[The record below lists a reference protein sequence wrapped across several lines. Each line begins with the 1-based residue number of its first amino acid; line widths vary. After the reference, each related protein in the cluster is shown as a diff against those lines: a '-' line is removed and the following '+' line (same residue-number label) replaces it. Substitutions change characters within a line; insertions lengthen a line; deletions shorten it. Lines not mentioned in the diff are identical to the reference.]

1 MRNIL
6 RFLTRPAVALAF
18 IGFVAA
24 PVIAQAQETEAT
36 KAVELSDADVFYGKA
51 DAPVTIVEFASL
63 TCPHCARFHMDV
75 MPKLKEGVLASGK
88 ARIVFRDFP
97 LDGLALRASALSR
110 CGGPERRLA
119 ILDLLFESQPMWRN
133 SKDPLS
139 ALAQVGKLAGL
150 KEEASR
156 ACMED
161 RGMFDQVIA
170 EARVGEIDHG
180 VASTPTLIIGETLY
194 RGGLSAEAIEEIVA
208 KITE

>member
-1 MRNIL
+1 MRNML
-6 RFLTRPAVALAF
+6 KAVAVGAAFFVGSAMAVSPVLAQSNM
-18 IGFVAA
+18 G
-24 PVIAQAQETEAT
+24 EAT
-36 KAVELSDADVFYGKA
+36 TAVEITDQDVFYGNA

-63 TCPHCARFHMDV
+63 TCPHCANFHTTV

-133 SKDPLS
+133 SQDPLS

-150 KEEASR
+150 KEAASR

-161 RGMFDQVIA
+161 RGMFDQIIA
-170 EARVGEIDHG
+170 EAQVGEQKHG
-180 VASTPTLIIGETLY
+180 VQSTPTLIIGETKY
-194 RGGLSAEAIEEIVA
+194 GGGLSAEDLTDIVTKLA
-208 KITE
+208 K